1 MKILLGFHSMFSQ
14 INKTT
19 KDHTAAAVVLT
30 RSIMNKRHTCKKSA
44 SNEALNIFFFSYV
57 PLYVILCFVEQS
69 DILLS
74 ACNNK
79 KILLFLLL
87 FMLTNRDHIM

>member
-1 MKILLGFHSMFSQ
+1 MGNYEDFVGCNIFHSMFSQ

-19 KDHTAAAVVLT
+19 KDHTAAALT
-30 RSIMNKRHTCKKSA
+30 RNIMNKHHTCKKSA
-44 SNEALNIFFFSYV
+44 SNEALKHLFFFS
-57 PLYVILCFVEQS
+57 CFVEQS

-79 KILLFLLL
+79 KMLFFFYLC
-87 FMLTNRDHIM
+87 